1 MLSQAEWEKATGIK
15 YVPAKAVKGQYTMEN
30 SVMQM
35 KEHSLIMK
43 IMYKVIEKTIA
54 KGFDGRI
61 DYDDPAFRMMMNSSA
76 GSPIRTIE
84 ISAGMKEG
92 IIEGMVD
99 MANGHFLKGVF
110 RMIKG

>member
-1 MLSQAEWEKATGIK
+1 
-15 YVPAKAVKGQYTMEN
+15 
-30 SVMQM
+30 
-35 KEHSLIMK
+35 
-43 IMYKVIEKTIA
+43 
-54 KGFDGRI
+54 
-61 DYDDPAFRMMMNSSA
+61 MNSSA

-92 IIEGMVD
+92 VVEGMVD

>member
-1 MLSQAEWEKATGIK
+1 
-15 YVPAKAVKGQYTMEN
+15 
-30 SVMQM
+30 MQM

-43 IMYKVIEKTIA
+43 IMYKSVEKVIS
-54 KGFDGRI
+54 KGFGGRI

-92 IIEGMVD
+92 LIEGLVD
-99 MANGHFLKGVF
+99 MANGRYLKGII
-110 RMIKG
+110 RIIRG